1 MGNESTV
8 SDYLE
13 TLTLLFHQLF
23 RVIKPRGTIVINLG
37 DKYDDGSLMMLPYRF
52 AIKILDHYGSNV
64 RLVNDLTWVKT
75 NPTPRQDHRK
85 LIQATEPFFIF
96 AKDRNYVFNKSE
108 FLAKAKPIKSNIGS
122 GFGRT
127 YQAQIDAAKELTD
140 AQKDAAR
147 AALAAAV
154 ADVKAGRLDGLRM
167 KIKGVH
173 ALAYGGQAG
182 GRNSA
187 IERDGFTIIRLHG
200 EPMKRDVICDELIY
214 DNALDDE
221 SRCDV
226 IEHNVETIQGNQ
238 HPAVFPVNLI
248 ENVLRL
254 VTNEAAIVLDPFMG
268 SGSTALAAR
277 NIRRNY
283 IGIEIDPDYHAQSVA
298 RLFG

>member
-1 MGNESTV
+1 
-8 SDYLE
+8 
-13 TLTLLFHQLF
+13 
-23 RVIKPRGTIVINLG
+23 
-37 DKYDDGSLMMLPYRF
+37 
-52 AIKILDHYGSNV
+52 
-64 RLVNDLTWVKT
+64 
-75 NPTPRQDHRK
+75 
-85 LIQATEPFFIF
+85 
-96 AKDRNYVFNKSE
+96 
-108 FLAKAKPIKSNIGS
+108 
-122 GFGRT
+122 
-127 YQAQIDAAKELTD
+127 
-140 AQKDAAR
+140 
-147 AALAAAV
+147 
-154 ADVKAGRLDGLRM
+154 
-167 KIKGVH
+167 
-173 ALAYGGQAG
+173 
-182 GRNSA
+182 
-187 IERDGFTIIRLHG
+187 
-200 EPMKRDVICDELIY
+200 MKRDVICDELIY